1 MRQAMLAAAIVIAM
15 PTAVSAITTTP
26 PAFKYHGFQGE
37 GPGYVPH
44 FDERGADLLPTL
56 DQLNAAAK
64 LGEAVQVRFGP
75 NGTPKV
81 ITGDGRFLSA
91 AQAGTPENV
100 ARRWL
105 KENAAI
111 FGISAANV
119 DAMET
124 LRVSPLYESP
134 DFKRIAQGLEPE
146 NSNVAHVVLLRQM
159 FGGLPTAGREGL
171 AAISISR
178 DGRVAFVGA
187 SLSRDS
193 EYTNTRQLSQIDAL
207 QRAAANVSLDLGVL
221 EAIPNTLN
229 DFLTYSSSLLS
240 DVQRVRP
247 RALPTADG
255 LRHVWEVT
263 LLDSDH
269 SADRGHPQGFISLV
283 DAQTGRIWVRDNALQ
298 HYVGDP
304 TWRVFANTPNDVRN
318 PNTAPDEDTRQSWC
332 WNIAEGEDD
341 PLDDG
346 EGRAPEDCQGPELRE
361 MLNRAPWDETHLG
374 IPTFTTQGNN
384 ASTAVSQVNFIAP
397 DTAIYRPVAPDRNY
411 DFTWTNAWY
420 NSSCNPTAHLD
431 PTLNF
436 NDFEAATANLFAM
449 HNRMHDWSYLL
460 GWTEVNSNLQLHNF
474 GNTDI
479 ARGNDPELGSSQAG
493 RLTINGRDNAN
504 QLTLQDGIPGITNQY
519 LWQSLPGTIYTP
531 CLDGAYDMAI
541 IAHEYTHATSNRMTA
556 GPDGSLGGGQAANMG
571 EAWSDL
577 AAIEY
582 LQSFGLTG
590 ISNESPYAMSVYVTG
605 DPEAGIRNYAIDVSP
620 LNYSNMQYD
629 GNGLTSPHA
638 DSEIWGAANYAVRQQ
653 LIDKYQA
660 DFPFEDKKL
669 QRECAEGFRGSEGC
683 PGNRRWVQ
691 MLYDGLLIQPP
702 APSMLDARD
711 AILASN
717 LLRYDGRDLFVMWD
731 GFASRG
737 MGAKAFTA
745 GVGDVDPRA
754 DFSSPLRDA
763 SQHAQIT
770 YVTEGTDGSS
780 PEAMIY
786 VGRFQART
794 TPVGDTNPR
803 GGFSSKGVFIP
814 GTYEFYV
821 QAPGYGLTRFT
832 ETFNA
837 GEERTLTFTLRP
849 NLASTSKGAKASGDG
864 DSEQDLLNLIDDTE
878 ETQWSS
884 TDPALAEGKAEG
896 AFVEGRQVT
905 VKLASR
911 AKVTDI
917 NVSAMLTGQNRFT
930 ALRSFDIATCDAT
943 LANCDSDAGF
953 TTIYQ
958 SADDAFNGRYLRPKV
973 SHLLLQNFDLPD
985 TKATHLRLIV
995 RDSQCTGG
1003 PDFQRET
1010 NPSGD
1015 PTNDPDCDTGFN
1027 LQLAALGADINTS
1040 PDLPPTGPEDLFNPS
1055 ATPVSVRIAEL
1066 QVFGEA
1072 LSGGDSRN
1080 TPVVDS
1086 RSGLTRGGGLGLWV
1100 LPFALLLAFRRR

>member
-1 MRQAMLAAAIVIAM
+1 MRNTLLAAAIAVAL
-15 PTAVSAITTTP
+15 PALATAATTTP

-37 GPGYVPH
+37 GPGYVPS
-44 FDERGADLLPTL
+44 FDERGDALLPTAS
-56 DQLNAAAK
+56 QLTAAAK
-64 LGEAVQVRFGP
+64 LGEAIDVRFGP

-81 ITGDGRFLSA
+81 ITGNGAFLSA
-91 AQAGTPENV
+91 ALGADPETA
-100 ARRWL
+100 ARSWL
-105 KENAAI
+105 KQNAAL
-111 FGISAANV
+111 FGISASQV
-119 DAMET
+119 DRMET
-124 LRVSPLYESP
+124 LRVSPLHESP

-146 NSNVAHVVLLRQM
+146 DSKVPHVVLLRQT
-159 FGGLPTAGREGL
+159 FAGLPTAGREGL
-171 AAISISR
+171 VAISLSR
-178 DGRVAFVGA
+178 EGRVAFVGA

-193 EYTNTRQLSQIDAL
+193 EYSNTRQLDKLEAL
-207 QRAAANVSLDLGVL
+207 QLAAANVSLNIGVL
-221 EAIPNTLN
+221 ELLPNELN
-229 DFLTYSSSLLS
+229 DFITYSSSVLD

-263 LLDSDH
+263 LLDSAHTD
-269 SADRGHPQGFISLV
+269 DRGHPQGFISLV
-283 DAQTGRIWVRDNALQ
+283 DAESGKIWVRDNAVQ
-298 HYVGDP
+298 HLVGEP
-304 TWRVFANTPNDVRN
+304 AWRVFPNTPNDVRN
-318 PNTAPDEDTRQSWC
+318 PNTDPDADTRQFQC
-332 WNIAEGEDD
+332 WNVAEGDND
-341 PLDDG
+341 PLEDG
-346 EGRAPEDCQGPELRE
+346 EGRSPDECQGPELRE

-374 IPTFTTQGNN
+374 VPTFTTQGNN
-384 ASTAVSQVNFIAP
+384 ASTAVSQVVYIAP
-397 DTAIYRPVAPDRNY
+397 DTAAYRPVAADRVY

-420 NSSCNPTAHLD
+420 NSSCNPLAHFD

-460 GWTEVNSNLQLHNF
+460 GWTEVNSNLQVHNF

-479 ARGNDPELGSSQAG
+479 SRANDPELGSSQAG
-493 RLTINGRDNAN
+493 RLTILGRDNAN

-519 LWQSLPGTIYTP
+519 LWQSLPGIIYTP

-556 GPDGSLGGGQAANMG
+556 GPDGSLGGGQASSMG

-577 AAIEY
+577 AAVEY

-590 ISNESPYAMSVYVTG
+590 VSNESPYAMSVYVTG

-660 DFPFEDKKL
+660 DYPFEDKEL
-669 QRECAEGFRGSEGC
+669 QRQCAEGFRGSEGC
-683 PGNRRWVQ
+683 PGNRRWIQ
-691 MLYDGLLIQPP
+691 MMFDGLLIQPP

-711 AILASN
+711 AMLASN
-717 LLRYDGRDLFVMWD
+717 LLRYDGRDLFEMWD

-737 MGAKAFTA
+737 MGARAFTA
-745 GVGDVDPRA
+745 GVGDVDPRP
-754 DFSSPLRDA
+754 DFSSPLRDL
-763 SQHAQIT
+763 SQQAQVT
-770 YVTEGTDGSS
+770 YVTKGTDGTE
-780 PEAMIY
+780 PEAQIY
-786 VGRFQART
+786 VGRFEART
-794 TPVGDTNPR
+794 TPAGDTNPN
-803 GGFSSKGVFIP
+803 GGFSGKGTFIP
-814 GTYEFYV
+814 GEYEFYI

-832 ETFNA
+832 ETLAA
-837 GEERTLTFTLRP
+837 GEERALTFMLRP
-849 NLASTSKGAKASGDG
+849 NMASTTQGAKATGDG

-878 ETQWSS
+878 VTQWGS
-884 TDPALAEGKAEG
+884 TDISLADGKAEG

-905 VKLASR
+905 VELAAR
-911 AKVTDI
+911 TRVTDI
-917 NVSAMLTGQNRFT
+917 NVSAMLTSQNRFT

-943 LANCDSDAGF
+943 VASCSSDSGF

-958 SADDAFNGRYLRPKV
+958 SADDAFNGRFLRPKV
-973 SHLLLQNFDLPD
+973 SHLMLQNFDLPD
-985 TKATHLRLIV
+985 TEATHLRLIV

-1040 PDLPPTGPEDLFNPS
+1040 PDLPPNGPEDLFNPS
-1055 ATPVSVRIAEL
+1055 VTPYSVHIAEL
-1066 QVFGEA
+1066 QVFGDN
-1072 LSGGDSRN
+1072 LSTGTSRD
-1080 TPVVDS
+1080 TPTATS
-1086 RSGLTRGGGLGLWV
+1086 RSALTRGGGLGMWV